1 MENEKET
8 RLRILDAAAELFGER
23 GKTAVSTAEI
33 AKMAAI
39 NKAMI
44 FYYFGSKEKLY
55 QAAIRAWF
63 SDLTGTVM
71 EKLAGT
77 EPGLPMIE
85 AFVRAHI
92 GYLLKRPSM
101 VKLVIREL
109 LSRDS
114 SPSPLLSEGM
124 GGFLGI
130 RDKLIESFIVAK
142 ARGEIRDVDPIQ
154 TAVNIISMDIFFFLG
169 KPIVKMINSDVDL
182 NEFGRNRVN
191 HIIDLLMNG
200 LRKRPE
206 LQPPKSPKG
215 GLKGKQDN
223 A

>member
-1 MENEKET
+1 VETVKET
-8 RLRILDAAAELFGER
+8 RSRILDAAAELFGER
-23 GKTAVSTAEI
+23 GKAAVSTAEI
-33 AKMAAI
+33 AKKADI

-44 FYYFGSKEKLY
+44 FYYFGSKDKLY
-55 QAAIRAWF
+55 REALRTWF
-63 SDLTGTVM
+63 SDLTGTVL

-77 EPGLPMIE
+77 EPGLPTIE

-109 LSRDS
+109 LSHDN
-114 SPSPLLSEGM
+114 SPNPLLSEGI
-124 GGFLGI
+124 GGFLAI
-130 RDKLIESFIVAK
+130 RDKLFESFVIAK
-142 ARGEIRDVDPIQ
+142 ERGEIRDVDPIQ

-182 NEFGRNRVN
+182 DEFGRNRVN

-200 LRKRPE
+200 LRKQPE
-206 LQPPKSPKG
+206 
-215 GLKGKQDN
+215 
-223 A
+223 

>member
-1 MENEKET
+1 MENDKET

-33 AKMAAI
+33 ARKAAI

-55 QAAIRAWF
+55 QAALRAWF
-63 SDLTGTVM
+63 SDLTGTVL
-71 EKLAGT
+71 EKLSGT

-109 LSRDS
+109 LSHDS
-114 SPSPLLSEGM
+114 SPNPLLSEGM
-124 GGFLGI
+124 GGFLTI
-130 RDKLIESFIVAK
+130 RDKLFESFLIAK
-142 ARGEIRDVDPIQ
+142 ARGEIRDVDPIH

-169 KPIVKMINSDVDL
+169 KPIVKMINRDVDL

-206 LQPPKSPKG
+206 
-215 GLKGKQDN
+215 
-223 A
+223 

>member
-1 MENEKET
+1 MDTE
-8 RLRILDAAAELFGER
+8 RDARQRILDAAAELFGER

-33 AKMAAI
+33 ARKATI

-55 QAAIRAWF
+55 QAALRAWF
-63 SDLTGTVM
+63 SDLTGTVL

-77 EPGLPMIE
+77 EPGLSMIE

-92 GYLLKRPSM
+92 GYLLKRPAM

-109 LSRDS
+109 LSHDS
-114 SPSPLLSEGM
+114 SPNPLLSEGM
-124 GGFLGI
+124 GGFLTI
-130 RDKLIESFIVAK
+130 RDKLFESFLIAK
-142 ARGEIRDVDPIQ
+142 ARGEIRDVDPIH

-206 LQPPKSPKG
+206 LQPPKSPEG
-215 GLKGKQDN
+215 GFKRLQN
-223 A
+223 NE

>member
-8 RLRILDAAAELFGER
+8 KQRILDAAAELFGER

-33 AKMAAI
+33 AKKAAI

-55 QAAIRAWF
+55 QAALRAWF
-63 SDLTGTVM
+63 SDLTGTVL
-71 EKLAGT
+71 EKLSGT

-109 LSRDS
+109 LSHDS
-114 SPSPLLSEGM
+114 SPNPLLSEGM
-124 GGFLGI
+124 GGFLTI
-130 RDKLIESFIVAK
+130 RDKLFESFLIAK
-142 ARGEIRDVDPIQ
+142 ARGEIRDVDPIH

-206 LQPPKSPKG
+206 LQDTY
-215 GLKGKQDN
+215 L
-223 A
+223 

>member
-1 MENEKET
+1 VENEKET
-8 RLRILDAAAELFGER
+8 KQRILDAAAELFGER

-33 AKMAAI
+33 AKKAAI

-55 QAAIRAWF
+55 QAALRAWF
-63 SDLTGTVM
+63 SDLTGTVL
-71 EKLAGT
+71 EKLSGT

-109 LSRDS
+109 LSHDS
-114 SPSPLLSEGM
+114 SPNPLLSEGM
-124 GGFLGI
+124 GGFLTI
-130 RDKLIESFIVAK
+130 RDKLFESFLIAK
-142 ARGEIRDVDPIQ
+142 ARGEIRDVDPIH

-206 LQPPKSPKG
+206 LQDTY
-215 GLKGKQDN
+215 L
-223 A
+223 